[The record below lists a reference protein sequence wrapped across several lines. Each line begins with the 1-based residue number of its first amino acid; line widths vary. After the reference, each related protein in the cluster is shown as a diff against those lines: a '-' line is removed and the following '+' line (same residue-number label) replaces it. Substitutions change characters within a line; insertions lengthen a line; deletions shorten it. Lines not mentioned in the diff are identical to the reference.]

1 MWYFVVMG
9 QYPATTLTKTGNF
22 IEKKKKMEV
31 QREIIPKSGGVDT
44 SNCILQ
50 NSNI

>member
-22 IEKKKKMEV
+22 IEKKKMEV

-44 SNCILQ
+44 
-50 NSNI
+50 